1 MIATHRAASGDA
13 ARAIPLLDE
22 AATSALAMGAAAE
35 AAGFWRTAADLATDP
50 AAVARF
56 RDAAGAAMSAA
67 RAGRPG

>member
-50 AAVARF
+50 AAAARF